1 MKKFSG
7 SLSVQDIPITYPSSP
22 SYSANNIPPPP
33 PPLPSPP
40 SLPPPP
46 LPPRRKRESSV
57 GDTSPRTKQATDAP
71 LLPPRETSP
80 PPLPPR
86 RDLGGCSGT
95 LPRMHSASAP
105 RPTNSGWN
113 NITKD
118 VTLPRRNSA
127 LDVANL
133 PQTTARRLSQSSLNE
148 SSPSSS
154 GHFALSSIPVAHHT
168 SVGVLDSAI
177 TLLPPPHSG
186 RSTPQLPPKTHRQTL
201 LMNNH
206 APR

>member
-1 MKKFSG
+1 MIG
-7 SLSVQDIPITYPSSP
+7 GGPIIQEIPSSYPSSP
-22 SYSANNIPPPP
+22 SYASSAAPPPPP

-57 GDTSPRTKQATDAP
+57 GDTSPRTKQAIDAP

-86 RDLGGCSGT
+86 RDLAGGSGT
-95 LPRMHSASAP
+95 LPRMHSASNFP
-105 RPTNSGWN
+105 PVHRPVGSWSNSS
-113 NITKD
+113 D

-127 LDVANL
+127 LDVASI
-133 PQTTARRLSQSSLNE
+133 PQTTPRRLSQSSLND
-148 SSPSSS
+148 SSPSTSS
-154 GHFALSSIPVAHHT
+154 HFTLSPIPVAHHT

-177 TLLPPPHSG
+177 TLLPPPHSS
-186 RSTPQLPPKTHRQTL
+186 RSTPQLPPK
-201 LMNNH
+201 
-206 APR
+206 